1 MVFHVRYLSVI
12 LGLILAVLMAYFA
25 GFDFFIL
32 DKLLRLKDEFLQ
44 ENHLKKIK
52 IAPKKTHK
60 NNKEENE
67 STYTFFEVLTDD
79 KNDQF
84 LNSSNFESN
93 HSKTKLTPRL
103 KEAKVPR
110 QIVKSIK
117 GDKVDIAVKKNE
129 KVIKKNTILTKP
141 SAPKISAIKTS
152 LKSKLPVNNGKY
164 LVQAGSFKKIESAN
178 NLIAKLKNKGF
189 LAYLAEKEVNNQKWF
204 RVYLGSFKSEE
215 DALAIVQKAREEEK
229 LNPMIISEKK

>member
-1 MVFHVRYLSVI
+1 VKIVVFHVRYLSVI

-84 LNSSNFESN
+84 LNSSNFE
-93 HSKTKLTPRL
+93 
-103 KEAKVPR
+103 
-110 QIVKSIK
+110 
-117 GDKVDIAVKKNE
+117 
-129 KVIKKNTILTKP
+129 
-141 SAPKISAIKTS
+141 
-152 LKSKLPVNNGKY
+152 
-164 LVQAGSFKKIESAN
+164 
-178 NLIAKLKNKGF
+178 
-189 LAYLAEKEVNNQKWF
+189 
-204 RVYLGSFKSEE
+204 
-215 DALAIVQKAREEEK
+215 
-229 LNPMIISEKK
+229 